1 MLRDLFGD
9 RITKALTDPVTQTLK
24 KSISAYIDQNSEILL
39 TFDLSRRYSFGDS
52 DREVLYN
59 AIKISETEWKTA
71 VKQSKQIYQGNK
83 IQSNPFYLA
92 SFLVARNYLMK
103 KTDKEKNHGYAEMV
117 ITYAS
122 LMMYTSIH
130 KGIFQYN
137 ANKQIMDYTIAHLN
151 KNFRIRQMNSLYSF
165 LSDNVKTVLNTY
177 ESRILKADDSDLA
190 YVVDALWVRTK
201 SKIQKIAQE
210 YYRNHKEGNYLNAD
224 TDSYEEGDY
233 HEIDNTSFIIDRLV
247 NKTYTKL
254 INHQYDSRLLKYSIT
269 QSDVSYQKL
278 KNLIEDIIDGDSGEA
293 RKVISSIIE
302 YYTLQSGKSPDYI
315 ARGDFIVY
323 MKTAYGTNTE
333 VPQMVQTKNQI
344 DVWLSENMYKY
355 GRANY
360 GKTVRQSYRKS
371 IYMFFVFLINMEAK

>member
-9 RITKALTDPVTQTLK
+9 RITKALTDPATQTLK

-302 YYTLQSGKSPDYI
+302 YYTLQSGKSPDYT

-344 DVWLSENMYKY
+344 DIWLSENMYKY